1 MKKAIHSFTTTW
13 NISASAIN
21 WLVNKQLIDSIDANS
36 AYQIKEGLIKMI
48 IISIAS
54 SVEGSL
60 RTLLYYKWKELQD
73 KEVQLSK
80 KKVNETSAE
89 IIRERN
95 NLAIK
100 LRMLKKKGINRDR
113 LEWSKLSS
121 LFEVIKNST
130 MEKELN
136 KIAPNLYDEI
146 EILFQFRNFL
156 VHSNHISN
164 TMYMQNN
171 SLIHVFEKK
180 ANNLYQYVYDNQLFD
195 TIKSPEY
202 ITEKLL
208 TPKLLIRFN
217 EALKKFLTLEDFEE
231 HFDLQNII
239 RSIY

>member
-1 MKKAIHSFTTTW
+1 MKKAIHPFTTTW

-36 AYQIKEGLIKMI
+36 TYQIKEGLIKMI

-73 KEVQLSK
+73 KEAQLSK
-80 KKVNETSAE
+80 KKVNETPAE

-95 NLAIK
+95 NLANK
-100 LRMLKKKGINRDR
+100 LRMLKKKGINNDR

-121 LFEVIKNST
+121 LFGVIKDST
-130 MEKELN
+130 MKKELN
-136 KIAPNLYDEI
+136 KITPNLYDEI

-171 SLIHVFEKK
+171 SLIHGFDKK

-195 TIKSPEY
+195 TTKPPEY

-217 EALKKFLTLEDFEE
+217 EALKKFLTLKDFEE
-231 HFDLQNII
+231 YFDLQNII